1 MPDITV
7 KMKDG
12 TVKNFKQENRPGGSY
27 YNKVDYKEAFVVVTD
42 VWGKRT
48 SIPAADVAEVEEIPE
63 RRWW

>member
-1 MPDITV
+1 MPNIKV

-12 TVKNFKQENRPGGSY
+12 TVKSFPQESRPGGSY
-27 YNKVDYKEAFVVVTD
+27 HNTVDYKEAFVVITD

-63 RRWW
+63 RRW